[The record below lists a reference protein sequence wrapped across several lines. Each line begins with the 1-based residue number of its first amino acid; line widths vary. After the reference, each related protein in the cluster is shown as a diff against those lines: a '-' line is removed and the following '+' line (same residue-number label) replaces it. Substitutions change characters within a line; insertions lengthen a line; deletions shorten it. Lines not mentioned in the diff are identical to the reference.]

1 MSSENS
7 QHTVYREV
15 TFAAIALGILQGVIM
30 TAAFTYAGLQ
40 LGFTIGGSTLAAIMG
55 FVLLRVFL
63 GKGSIAE
70 NNINQTIASGIN
82 TTAGGIIFTLPA
94 LFLMGHLGQSWEKD
108 FPVLVSIVLS
118 ATAGSFLGVAM
129 IIPIRKQMID
139 FERLRFP
146 SGSAVAV
153 ILKSPGAGM
162 KKGILMVVGT
172 LLSSALALAIHLHY
186 LPHDWNFGE
195 LLDLPGYTRSA
206 VYLSLMNLGAGLL
219 AGRGGLP
226 MLWGGILAYWILAPL
241 AVSFGFAPTLV
252 GPDVT
257 AAEQSAHL
265 TSFTYFQL
273 LRPLGI
279 GILIGGAIMGVILA
293 LPVLK
298 NVFRSLSQV
307 SQTLDDENPPDELN
321 MKVIYLA
328 VVGCF
333 LFITATCLHLE
344 PELGI
349 GRSLLVSF
357 AGLVWMFFAG
367 MIVAQCTG
375 MTDTSPLSGMSL
387 IAVTLI
393 LFLSGSKVMLT
404 IVIGVT
410 VCVAI
415 AQCVDMMQDLKTG
428 FLIGGIPVKQQ
439 TVQLCVA
446 WIGPLVSVAVVC
458 ILWKYGME
466 QHGFGPGTKLQAP
479 QADALQA
486 IIVGL
491 QEGNA
496 PLMKY
501 LSGGILGALVTLLPV
516 GGIGVLIGLAMY
528 LPFSITLGYGMG
540 CLLNMAIVKVKGL
553 DWTEDWITPLAAGL
567 IVGEAL
573 MGLGT
578 ALHSMGVFGG

>member
-1 MSSENS
+1 
-7 QHTVYREV
+7 
-15 TFAAIALGILQGVIM
+15 
-30 TAAFTYAGLQ
+30 
-40 LGFTIGGSTLAAIMG
+40 
-55 FVLLRVFL
+55 
-63 GKGSIAE
+63 
-70 NNINQTIASGIN
+70 
-82 TTAGGIIFTLPA
+82 
-94 LFLMGHLGQSWEKD
+94 
-108 FPVLVSIVLS
+108 
-118 ATAGSFLGVAM
+118 
-129 IIPIRKQMID
+129 
-139 FERLRFP
+139 
-146 SGSAVAV
+146 
-153 ILKSPGAGM
+153 
-162 KKGILMVVGT
+162 
-172 LLSSALALAIHLHY
+172 
-186 LPHDWNFGE
+186 
-195 LLDLPGYTRSA
+195 
-206 VYLSLMNLGAGLL
+206 
-219 AGRGGLP
+219 
-226 MLWGGILAYWILAPL
+226 
-241 AVSFGFAPTLV
+241 
-252 GPDVT
+252 
-257 AAEQSAHL
+257 
-265 TSFTYFQL
+265 
-273 LRPLGI
+273 
-279 GILIGGAIMGVILA
+279 
-293 LPVLK
+293 
-298 NVFRSLSQV
+298 
-307 SQTLDDENPPDELN
+307 
-321 MKVIYLA
+321 
-328 VVGCF
+328 
-333 LFITATCLHLE
+333 
-344 PELGI
+344 
-349 GRSLLVSF
+349 
-357 AGLVWMFFAG
+357 

-415 AQCVDMMQDLKTG
+415 AQCADMMQDLKTG
-428 FLIGGIPVKQQ
+428 FLIGGIPVRQQ

-528 LPFSITLGYGMG
+528 LPFSITLGYGLG
-540 CLLNMAIVKVKGL
+540 CLLNMAIVKIKGL
-553 DWTEDWITPLAAGL
+553 EWTEDWVTPLAAGL